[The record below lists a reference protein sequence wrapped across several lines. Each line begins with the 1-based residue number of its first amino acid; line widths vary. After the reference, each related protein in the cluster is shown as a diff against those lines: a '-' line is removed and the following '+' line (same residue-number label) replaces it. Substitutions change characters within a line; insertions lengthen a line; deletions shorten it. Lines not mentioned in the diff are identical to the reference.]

1 MTTVCEHPPQSLTF
15 ISDEPTNR
23 YRISIVDILTPLK
36 NIGIDMVIFE
46 NIAIDIDIDKEIL
59 KISISIRQ
67 L

>member
-23 YRISIVDILTPLK
+23 YRISIVEILTPLK

-46 NIAIDIDIDKEIL
+46 NIAIDKEIL